1 MTTPALALPEPLP
14 EDPEV
19 VATALETAGIFGVQG
34 DVREAVR
41 WLRRAAELAGDAGID
56 DRALE
61 LARAAADLTTN
72 AESPSTAPVA
82 PPPAAAAPPP
92 PPPPPPPILAAPP
105 PPPPPPIQAAPR
117 TSPPP
122 KPSVSVSPI
131 VPLNQ
136 VNDEQSGFA
145 APAREENVVAP
156 PSAAPSPVNGAPG
169 LAPGASAPRPA
180 ASNGAPRGLGV
191 TTPLGSRS
199 PLERTGE
206 TPPPTRFD
214 KTLEA
219 ALPAE
224 VVHEEPP
231 QVTVRY
237 PSGEPP
243 ADGAAAEW
251 AATAEPTPDANLAQG
266 TAALLRESRRRAVR
280 ASIEASQDPGVYI
293 VRLLKNGEY
302 AGSGAHEAMVVLV
315 DPRADLFVAP

>member
-72 AESPSTAPVA
+72 AESTSSAPVA
-82 PPPAAAAPPP
+82 PSPAAAAPPP
-92 PPPPPPPILAAPP
+92 PPPPPPIQAAPPP

-122 KPSVSVSPI
+122 KPGVSVSPI

-145 APAREENVVAP
+145 APARDENVVAP
-156 PSAAPSPVNGAPG
+156 APSAAPSPVNGAPAG
-169 LAPGASAPRPA
+169 VSAAPRPS
-180 ASNGAPRGLGV
+180 ASNGAARGLGV

-199 PLERTGE
+199 PLERTGD
-206 TPPPTRFD
+206 TPPPARFD

-219 ALPAE
+219 APSAE
-224 VVHEEPP
+224 IVHEEPP

-243 ADGAAAEW
+243 ADPPAAESP
-251 AATAEPTPDANLAQG
+251 AIAEPTPDANLAQG

-302 AGSGAHEAMVVLV
+302 AGNGAHEAMVVLV